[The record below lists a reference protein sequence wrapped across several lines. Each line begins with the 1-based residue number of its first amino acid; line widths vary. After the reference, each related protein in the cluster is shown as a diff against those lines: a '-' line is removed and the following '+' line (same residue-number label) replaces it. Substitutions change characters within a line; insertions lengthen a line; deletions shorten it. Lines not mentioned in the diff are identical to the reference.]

1 MSTLHP
7 LFLLKELIH
16 KHIKEETPLYI
27 AFLDSEKAYDSVWR
41 DGIFFKLIE
50 VIRPQFWL
58 VLKDYYDKSDGIL
71 KINGQ
76 FIEEIIEITRG
87 VKQGGIL
94 SPQLFNFFIDELIK
108 KISSLGIGC
117 KVKDENVPIMGFC
130 DDTILLATL
139 LKHLSQLV
147 EECEEYSK
155 KWMLKYNIKKSVV
168 LNCGHQIVK
177 DEDIEIKMDG
187 VNLPVVKASK
197 YLGIN
202 INKEN
207 DDDKQILEKFQK
219 VQKCFYGLSSFGI
232 KPPGINPK
240 SKAFLFN
247 TFCKPVGTYG
257 IGLMKLKNNTL
268 QQMNIIQ
275 NNLMRYTLGIPYRTH
290 IRNLMKALGIIDS
303 ETTMLMEK
311 CVLIKLLHRTELT
324 KKILVENIE
333 NQNREWWMYNDI
345 QKICDKLGIEPK
357 EVCFYPDRTREKL
370 KERFFE
376 TNDVEMVLIEEI
388 KMLLSNYNFKNK
400 RILVDLIKLVYNQD
414 NE

>member
-139 LKHLSQLV
+139 LKHLNQLV
-147 EECEEYSK
+147 EECEAYGK

-219 VQKCFYGLSSFGI
+219 VQKCFYGLGSFGI

-268 QQMNIIQ
+268 IYHPKQFNEIHPG
-275 NNLMRYTLGIPYRTH
+275 YT
-290 IRNLMKALGIIDS
+290 
-303 ETTMLMEK
+303 
-311 CVLIKLLHRTELT
+311 V
-324 KKILVENIE
+324 
-333 NQNREWWMYNDI
+333 
-345 QKICDKLGIEPK
+345 
-357 EVCFYPDRTREKL
+357 
-370 KERFFE
+370 
-376 TNDVEMVLIEEI
+376 
-388 KMLLSNYNFKNK
+388 
-400 RILVDLIKLVYNQD
+400 
-414 NE
+414 